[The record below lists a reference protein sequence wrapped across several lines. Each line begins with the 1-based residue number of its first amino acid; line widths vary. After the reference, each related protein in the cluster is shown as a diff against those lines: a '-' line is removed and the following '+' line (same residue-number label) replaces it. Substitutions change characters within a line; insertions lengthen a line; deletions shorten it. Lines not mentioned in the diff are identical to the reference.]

1 MAVQF
6 FVNGMLYS
14 SIIARAPEVR
24 DQIGVTVDEFG
35 LLLATAGVS
44 ALVGSLL
51 AGRIVER
58 WATRGILTVGG
69 AVAATA
75 LVVIGSASSPM
86 VFVIALS
93 VVSFA
98 DVLIDISMNLQGSWL
113 SGRRSVPVMNRLHG
127 LWSLGSMSGGLLAVG
142 VAAAG
147 VGLAPHLAG
156 VGALI
161 LLGVAVIAPRLLAA
175 DEDADRPAAA
185 TPPDR
190 AAAAWVLALV
200 VLGGIFALVLEQ
212 TASDWA
218 AFRLS
223 DDFGASAAVAS
234 LAFVAF
240 SFGMVCSR
248 LGGDFAEARL
258 GRDRLGRLTLVLAT
272 AGLVV
277 VSFADQQAVVI
288 AAYVAV
294 GAGVATFLPRLYD
307 EAAKLPGR
315 RGAGL
320 GAMTAGMRIAGFS
333 APALVGL
340 LAGTD
345 LSVGQAVAI
354 VTLPAAVGY
363 AVVTEITRRMS
374 RPQQ

>member
-58 WATRGILTVGG
+58 WATRAILTVGG
-69 AVAATA
+69 AVAAIA
-75 LVVIGSASSPM
+75 LVVIGSASSPV

-93 VVSFA
+93 VVSFS

-113 SGRRSVPVMNRLHG
+113 SGRRPVPVMNRLHG

-258 GRDRLGRLTLVLAT
+258 GRDRLGRVTLVLAT